1 MPLHRKQLTYSER
14 PNHAARAAHAKGDE
28 LFRTYD
34 TSAILPKRSKAPAI
48 VAVVLALAVVAV
60 AAFLILRVVNPPVE
74 LLPEGQ
80 TAVITVEQGEGAY
93 NVGQSLEEAKL
104 VASVDKF
111 VDRVREL
118 DAEAALIPGTY
129 QFAGG
134 TSMDDLIAMLKA
146 GPAVT
151 GDILTVP
158 EGLTREATADAVAQ
172 ATGGRVSA
180 EDFLA
185 ASADASAWA
194 GRFPFLESAG
204 SNSLEGFLF
213 PKTYTVTAADD
224 ADAIVAMMLA
234 QFQTETAGLSF
245 AYPESQGLSL
255 YDAVSLASIVE
266 KEAAPENRA
275 TVASVFYNRLASDR
289 PYLESDATTA
299 YEVGHDPTADEVHA
313 STPYSTYS
321 NPGLPPTPIC
331 SPSLE
336 CLSAVCEPEQTN
348 YLFFYFRPNAQGG
361 MDYFFS
367 ETYDEHQQAIAGS

>member
-34 TSAILPKRSKAPAI
+34 TSAIMPKRSKAPAI
-48 VAVVLALAVVAV
+48 VAVVLALVVVAV
-60 AAFLILRVVNPPVE
+60 AAFLILRVVNPPAD

-93 NVGQSLEEAKL
+93 SVGQSLEEAKL

-118 DAEAALIPGTY
+118 DAESALIPGTY
-129 QFAGG
+129 QFSGG
-134 TSMDDLIAMLKA
+134 ISMDDLIATLKA
-146 GPAVT
+146 GPAATGVT
-151 GDILTVP
+151 LTVP
-158 EGLTREATADAVAQ
+158 EGLTREATADAVAE
-172 ATGGRVSA
+172 ATSGRVSA

-194 GRFPFLESAG
+194 GQFPFLESAG
-204 SNSLEGFLF
+204 TNSLEGFLF
-213 PKTYTVTAADD
+213 PKTYTVTVADD
-224 ADAIVAMMLA
+224 ANAIVAMMLA

-255 YDAVSLASIVE
+255 YEAVTLASIVE
-266 KEAAPENRA
+266 KEAAPDNRA

-313 STPYSTYS
+313 STPYSTYA

-348 YLFFYFRPNAQGG
+348 YLFFYFTPNAQGG